1 MLITSNYNNIENAKK
16 ITVIPISK
24 LRVSQY
30 LFLFDIRYY
39 LKISLIY
46 SKFLK

>member
-1 MLITSNYNNIENAKK
+1 MLITISYEVIVNTNK
-16 ITVIPISK
+16 IVTHIPK
-24 LRVSQY
+24 LRVGQCS
-30 LFLFDIRYY
+30 FLFDIRYY